1 MKVGNNS
8 NKYHLVQFS
17 KICTIWVL
25 ENHEKFEKIP
35 IWLRIYR
42 YDYAAPMCYLAITY
56 TGAPLGIAG
65 PVPQNTLYIV
75 LLGKWG
81 RKVFLVQNKKG
92 SKDAFVNQGGD

>member
-1 MKVGNNS
+1 MKS
-8 NKYHLVQFS
+8 SRKYLFDYVS
-17 KICTIWVL
+17 IGMTI
-25 ENHEKFEKIP
+25 
-35 IWLRIYR
+35 
-42 YDYAAPMCYLAITY
+42 DYAAPMCYLAITY

-92 SKDAFVNQGGD
+92 IL